1 MIFEPVTHQ
10 QAEAKKAVGAQNL
23 ALKVLGMRE
32 LTKEDGMCIE
42 LTLTNFEAMVKDSK
56 IKGNQVQKLVDSKN
70 TLIRLLIEKQVR
82 EKGTFDLVSPFS
94 ESCPVCKGTGELYKF
109 YRKEIELDCLA
120 CNKTGQKRIPC
131 PACKGTGQ
139 HGQTKCLKCADS
151 ANQTIVVMCR
161 ACQGTGKKK
170 KQVLEAKIKTSTI
183 CPACNSF
190 GFPFK
195 LPDGV
200 EATFTKPFSDLSAKI
215 KAASPPIEAPV
226 IAPEVEP
233 DELAAAV
240 KE

>member
-1 MIFEPVTHQ
+1 MLFEPVTHQ
-10 QAEAKKAVGAQNL
+10 QAEAKKAIGAQNL
-23 ALKVLGMRE
+23 ALKSLGMA
-32 LTKEDGMCIE
+32 LTKEENLCIE
-42 LTLTNFEAMVKDSK
+42 VTLRNFESGVKDAK

-70 TLIRLLIEKQVR
+70 ILVRLIIEKQIR
-82 EKGTFDLVSPFS
+82 EKGTFELVSPFS
-94 ESCPVCKGTGELYKF
+94 STCPSCKGTGELYKF

-131 PACKGTGQ
+131 PACKGSGLY
-139 HGQTKCLKCADS
+139 GQTKCLKCADS
-151 ANQTIVVMCR
+151 KDHTIVVQCR

-195 LPDGV
+195 LPEGI
-200 EATFTKPFSDLSAKI
+200 ESSLNKPFSDLSAKI

-226 IAPEVEP
+226 IIPEPEP
-233 DELAAAV
+233 PAEVVVAT
-240 KE
+240 E